1 MFLNRTRQK
10 GWLAPSL
17 KHRVETTLTWVNK
30 FIRLAPIGS
39 IFQEVVRFD
48 IQQLEN
54 PDISGI
60 EYQQGELQ
68 DYEVREYLLTK

>member
-10 GWLAPSL
+10 GWLAPRL

-60 EYQQGELQ
+60 EYQ
-68 DYEVREYLLTK
+68 